1 MTCGS
6 KREEPSV
13 SDGLQ
18 TEGDADVCNKERL
31 HSSLGYHSPVEFEAA
46 FAKNKAR

>member
-6 KREEPSV
+6 EREEPSV

-18 TEGDADVCNKERL
+18 TEGYQACCAALPIFD
-31 HSSLGYHSPVEFEAA
+31 EAIME
-46 FAKNKAR
+46 